1 MRDPYSVLGVKRDA
15 PADEIKAAWRS
26 KAKSIHPDQNRD
38 DPNASQRFAEVG
50 QAYDVLKDPKKRDR
64 YDQARKAAAQK
75 HREQT
80 IMQQREAARE
90 AAERAKAA
98 EKLMEELAKA
108 EARKQQG
115 TASGKPADATAPEAP
130 EDMLER
136 IFGAQARQ
144 QQSKTS
150 ASDSS
155 TSGTTGTSGN
165 GTTSE
170 EAQAYS
176 ETDGSGDKT
185 PAAIAAAGSFITS
198 LFKRLTGTSQVIEKA
213 PDITAEATVTVSD
226 FLEKKSVSLTLSD
239 EREVRFQIEPGMT
252 DGHIVRLRGQGLK
265 IPGMQRGDLTI
276 TLLAARSDNFRIN
289 GYDIHTPLSVSLQD
303 AVLGCET
310 TLQAPEGEISVTV
323 PAWSGSDQTIRIP
336 GKGLYDDKG
345 ERGDLVMEIRIVLLE
360 KPDEKVTD
368 LMRHMRQGL
377 YL

>member
-15 PADEIKAAWRS
+15 AADEIKAAWRN

-64 YDQARKAAAQK
+64 YDQARKVAAQK

-108 EARKQQG
+108 EARKPQAA
-115 TASGKPADATAPEAP
+115 ASGKPADAAAPEAP

-144 QQSKTS
+144 QQTKTS
-150 ASDSS
+150 TGDSGTSS
-155 TSGTTGTSGN
+155 TSGTSGTGTASDD
-165 GTTSE
+165 
-170 EAQAYS
+170 AQANS
-176 ETDGSGDKT
+176 ETDPSGEKT
-185 PAAIAAAGSFITS
+185 PAAILAAGSFITS
-198 LFKRLTGTSQVIEKA
+198 LFKRLTGTAQVIEKA

-226 FLEKKSVSLTLSD
+226 FLEKKSVGVTLSD

-252 DGHIVRLRGQGLK
+252 DGHVVRLKGQGLK

-310 TLQAPEGEISVTV
+310 TLLAPEGEISVTV

>member
-64 YDQARKAAAQK
+64 YDQARKVAAQK

-108 EARKQQG
+108 EARKPQG
-115 TASGKPADATAPEAP
+115 ATSGKPADATAPEAP

-144 QQSKTS
+144 QQAKTS

-155 TSGTTGTSGN
+155 NSGTTGTSGN

-252 DGHIVRLRGQGLK
+252 DGHIVRLKGQGLK

-289 GYDIHTPLSVSLQD
+289 GYDIHTPLSLSLQD

>member
-15 PADEIKAAWRS
+15 GADEIKAAWRT
-26 KAKSIHPDQNRD
+26 KAKSIHPDQNQD
-38 DPNASQRFAEVG
+38 DPNATQRFAEVG
-50 QAYDVLKDPKKRDR
+50 QAYDMLKDPKKRDL

-75 HREQT
+75 QREQT
-80 IMQQREAARE
+80 IMQQRAAARE

-108 EARKQQG
+108 EAQKRPG
-115 TASGKPADATAPEAP
+115 TASAKPADAAAPEAP

-136 IFGAQARQ
+136 IFGAQARKQ
-144 QQSKTS
+144 QAKTAS
-150 ASDSS
+150 TDNGSTTAASDDAS
-155 TSGTTGTSGN
+155 TN
-165 GTTSE
+165 SE
-170 EAQAYS
+170 ANSAE
-176 ETDGSGDKT
+176 DKT
-185 PAAIAAAGSFITS
+185 PAAILAAGSFITS
-198 LFKRLTGTSQVIEKA
+198 LFKRLTGANQVLEKA

-226 FLEKKSVSLTLSD
+226 FLEKKSIGVILSD
-239 EREVRFQIEPGMT
+239 EREVHFQIEPGMT
-252 DGHIVRLRGQGLK
+252 DGHVVRLKGQGLK

-276 TLLAARSDNFRIN
+276 TLLSARSDNFKIN
-289 GYDIHTPLSVSLQD
+289 GFDIHTPLSVSLQD

-310 TLQAPEGEISVTV
+310 TLLAPEGEISVTV

-336 GKGLYDDKG
+336 GKGLFDDKG
-345 ERGDLVMEIRIVLLE
+345 GRGDLVMEIRIVLLE

>member
-15 PADEIKAAWRS
+15 AADEIKAAWRT
-26 KAKSIHPDQNRD
+26 KAKSVHPDQNRD
-38 DPNASQRFAEVG
+38 DPNATQRFAEVG
-50 QAYDVLKDPKKRDR
+50 QAYDMLKDPKKRDL
-64 YDQARKAAAQK
+64 YDQARKAAAHK
-75 HREQT
+75 REQT

-108 EARKQQG
+108 EARKPQG
-115 TASGKPADATAPEAP
+115 ATAGKTTDQAAPEAP

-144 QQSKTS
+144 QQAKT
-150 ASDSS
+150 APGDNA
-155 TSGTTGTSGN
+155 TTGNSGS
-165 GTTSE
+165 TASSD
-170 EAQAYS
+170 EAQANV
-176 ETDGSGDKT
+176 ETDPNADKT
-185 PAAIAAAGSFITS
+185 PAAILAAGSFITS
-198 LFKRLTGTSQVIEKA
+198 LFKRLTGNNAPVLEKA
-213 PDITAEATVTVSD
+213 PDITAEATVSVSD
-226 FLEKKSVSLTLSD
+226 FLEKKSISLTLSD

-252 DGHIVRLRGQGLK
+252 DGHVVRLKGQGLK

-289 GYDIHTPLSVSLQD
+289 GFDIHTPLSVSLQD

-310 TLQAPEGEISVTV
+310 TLLAPEGEISVTV

-345 ERGDLVMEIRIVLLE
+345 GRGDLVMEIRIVLLE

>member
-64 YDQARKAAAQK
+64 YDQARKVAAQK

-108 EARKQQG
+108 EARKPQG
-115 TASGKPADATAPEAP
+115 AASGKPADATAPEAP

-144 QQSKTS
+144 QQAKTS

-155 TSGTTGTSGN
+155 TSGTAGTSGN
-165 GTTSE
+165 GTSDE
-170 EAQAYS
+170 PQAYS
-176 ETDGSGDKT
+176 ETDASGDKT

-252 DGHIVRLRGQGLK
+252 DGHIVRLKGQGLK

>member
-15 PADEIKAAWRS
+15 AADEIKAAWRT
-26 KAKSIHPDQNRD
+26 KAKSVHPDQNRD
-38 DPNASQRFAEVG
+38 DPNATQRFAEVG
-50 QAYDVLKDPKKRDR
+50 QAYDMLKDPKKRDL
-64 YDQARKAAAQK
+64 YDQARRAAAQK
-75 HREQT
+75 QREQT
-80 IMQQREAARE
+80 IMQQREAARA

-108 EARKQQG
+108 EARKPQAAQ
-115 TASGKPADATAPEAP
+115 ADKPADASAPETT

-144 QQSKTS
+144 QQAKSS
-150 ASDSS
+150 AADG
-155 TSGTTGTSGN
+155 GTTATSDD
-165 GTTSE
+165 
-170 EAQAYS
+170 AQANTENDS
-176 ETDGSGDKT
+176 PADK
-185 PAAIAAAGSFITS
+185 PASILAAGSFITS
-198 LFKRLTGTSQVIEKA
+198 LFKRLTGANQVLEKA

-226 FLEKKSVSLTLSD
+226 FLEKKSISVILSD

-252 DGHIVRLRGQGLK
+252 DGQIVRLKGQGLK

-289 GYDIHTPLSVSLQD
+289 GYDIHTPLPVSLQD

-310 TLQAPEGEISVTV
+310 TLLAPEGEISVSV
-323 PAWSGSDQTIRIP
+323 PAWSSSDQTIRIP

-345 ERGDLVMEIRIVLLE
+345 GRGDLVMEIRIVLLE

>member
-64 YDQARKAAAQK
+64 YDQARKVAAQK

-108 EARKQQG
+108 EARKPQG

-144 QQSKTS
+144 QQAKTS

-165 GTTSE
+165 GTSDET
-170 EAQAYS
+170 QAYS

-252 DGHIVRLRGQGLK
+252 DGHIVRLKGQGLK

>member
-15 PADEIKAAWRS
+15 AADEIKAAWRS

-64 YDQARKAAAQK
+64 YDQARNAAAQK

-108 EARKQQG
+108 EARKPQSA
-115 TASGKPADATAPEAP
+115 ASGKTADAAAPEAP

-144 QQSKTS
+144 QQAKPSTGDSS
-150 ASDSS
+150 ASD
-155 TSGTTGTSGN
+155 N
-165 GTTSE
+165 GTASD
-170 EAQAYS
+170 EAQTNS
-176 ETDGSGDKT
+176 ETDAPGEKT
-185 PAAIAAAGSFITS
+185 PAAILAAGSFITS
-198 LFKRLTGTSQVIEKA
+198 LFKRLTGTNQVIEKA

-226 FLEKKSVSLTLSD
+226 FLEKKSVSVTLSD

-252 DGHIVRLRGQGLK
+252 DGHVVRLKGQGLK

-276 TLLAARSDNFRIN
+276 TLLAARSDNFSIN

-310 TLQAPEGEISVTV
+310 TLLAPEGEIAVTV

>member
-64 YDQARKAAAQK
+64 YDQARKVAAQK

-108 EARKQQG
+108 EARKPQG
-115 TASGKPADATAPEAP
+115 ATSGKPADATAPEAP

-144 QQSKTS
+144 QQAKTS

-155 TSGTTGTSGN
+155 TSGTAGTSGN
-165 GTTSE
+165 GTSDET
-170 EAQAYS
+170 QAYS

-252 DGHIVRLRGQGLK
+252 DGHIVRLKGQGLK

>member
-64 YDQARKAAAQK
+64 YDQARKVAAQK

-108 EARKQQG
+108 EARKPQG
-115 TASGKPADATAPEAP
+115 AASGKPADATAPEAP

-144 QQSKTS
+144 QQAKTS

-155 TSGTTGTSGN
+155 TSGTAGTSGN
-165 GTTSE
+165 GTSDET
-170 EAQAYS
+170 QAYS
-176 ETDGSGDKT
+176 ETDASGDKT
-185 PAAIAAAGSFITS
+185 PAAIATAGSFITS

-252 DGHIVRLRGQGLK
+252 DGHIVRLKGQGLK